1 MNGWVN
7 PASFMRKREE
17 GFLVIKR
24 ILIALCVF
32 IVMFLLGSALV
43 GADVILPTVGA
54 LIWLLGIVGAVI
66 AFIRTKPKAN

>member
-1 MNGWVN
+1 M
-7 PASFMRKREE
+7 
-17 GFLVIKR
+17 IKR